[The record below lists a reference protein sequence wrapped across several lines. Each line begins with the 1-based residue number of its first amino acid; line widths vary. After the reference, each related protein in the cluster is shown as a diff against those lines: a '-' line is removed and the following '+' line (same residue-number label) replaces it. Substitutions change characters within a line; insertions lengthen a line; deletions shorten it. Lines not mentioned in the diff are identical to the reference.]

1 MLNKIRILPKTTS
14 ILNNEGGTVI
24 IAALMVLVLLTIIGI
39 ASTNVS
45 NTEVKIAT
53 HELIHQQNLYCA
65 EGTASLA
72 LEEME
77 KLVNPKTSAPSW
89 LWQGSGSGFT
99 EFKDDMACYSAFWNG
114 DGDSFEYENEEEG
127 TIETIIPEAIPE
139 PVSESIFSDSRFLV
153 NYRGL
158 LPKEPL
164 EIGVTKRY
172 RYDIYGRCA
181 PRNRGAVAV
190 EIGYI
195 KAF

>member
-1 MLNKIRILPKTTS
+1 MFEKIRIWPKTTS
-14 ILNNEGGTVI
+14 ILNNESGAVI

-53 HELIHQQNLYCA
+53 HELIHQQNFYCA
-65 EGTASLA
+65 EGTTAFA

-77 KLVNPKTSAPSW
+77 KSGNPKSLDWMWTRIDPETGLSDFSVNQVFDST
-89 LWQGSGSGFT
+89 LWDGTMTDADATPETVDSG
-99 EFKDDMACYSAFWNG
+99 
-114 DGDSFEYENEEEG
+114 
-127 TIETIIPEAIPE
+127 
-139 PVSESIFSDSRFLV
+139 IFSDSADILDPGYFA

-172 RYDIYGRCA
+172 RFDIYGRCA
-181 PRNRGAVAV
+181 QRNRGSVAIEV
-190 EIGYI
+190 GYV